1 MKKIIIKTALSTLGI
16 VAGCAVIVFA
26 ILSLGFPGTL
36 CGWCE
41 QLGNYGF
48 AVRYASL
55 YYSYTGDVADLARC
69 VEDSILSEN
78 DGDITEYCAKLVDDE
93 EFESYC
99 ALRDEEINGSIAGD
113 DDFQDITF
121 SYRQYVYG
129 WLAGAHYR
137 GGNTE
142 LALGCAIEALDSG
155 FDREDFT
162 SVGVCDYTISKFP
175 PGNALGS
182 LSLSVIEKGDKASGD
197 MLLTVLESA
206 SAADEAEKLY
216 LDTLK
221 GALKALS
228 E

>member
-1 MKKIIIKTALSTLGI
+1 M
-16 VAGCAVIVFA
+16 IVFA

-55 YYSYTGDVADLARC
+55 YYSYTCDVADLARC
-69 VEDSILSEN
+69 AEDSILSEN

-121 SYRQYVYG
+121 SYRQYSM
-129 WLAGAHYR
+129 AGLRAHI
-137 GGNTE
+137 T
-142 LALGCAIEALDSG
+142 AAAI
-155 FDREDFT
+155 
-162 SVGVCDYTISKFP
+162 P
-175 PGNALGS
+175 S
-182 LSLSVIEKGDKASGD
+182 LR
-197 MLLTVLESA
+197 
-206 SAADEAEKLY
+206 SAA
-216 LDTLK
+216 
-221 GALKALS
+221 LS
-228 E
+228 RRSTAVLTGKILLRSAYATIRYQNFRRVTRSVRSHFR

>member
-1 MKKIIIKTALSTLGI
+1 M
-16 VAGCAVIVFA
+16 AGCAVVVFA

-69 VEDSILSEN
+69 AEDSILSEN
-78 DGDITEYCAKLVDDE
+78 DGDITEYCTKLVDDE
-93 EFESYC
+93 EFASYC
-99 ALRDEEINGSIAGD
+99 VVRDEDVNGSIAGD
-113 DDFQDITF
+113 DDFLDITF

-137 GGNTE
+137 AGNAE

-155 FDREDFT
+155 FDRQAFSSDGNC
-162 SVGVCDYTISKFP
+162 SYTISEFP
-175 PGNALGS
+175 LNNALGS
-182 LSLSVIEKGDKASGD
+182 LSLSVIEKGDKKCGD
-197 MLLTVLESA
+197 MLLGVLESA
-206 SAADEAEKLY
+206 TASDEAEVLY
-216 LDTLK
+216 LNTLK
-221 GALKALS
+221 GALEAIS
-228 E
+228 Q